1 MQEIV
6 TYRIVIYAKDVTN
19 ITGLSERTAWNLLAK
34 IRKQYNKQKG
44 QYVTLEEFCKYTG
57 INKEEVKIYL
67 K

>member
-1 MQEIV
+1 MQEFV